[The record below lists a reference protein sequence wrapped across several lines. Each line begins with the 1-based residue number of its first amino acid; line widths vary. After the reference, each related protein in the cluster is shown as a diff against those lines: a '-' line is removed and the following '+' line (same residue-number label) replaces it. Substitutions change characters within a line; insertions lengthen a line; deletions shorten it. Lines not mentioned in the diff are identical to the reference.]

1 MGFNLRKNSEEKILD
16 RIIENFRQRQLYIEH
31 KDGLNMYM
39 IKKEQDKVRKDEI
52 FQAILNLDRSL

>member
-52 FQAILNLDRSL
+52 FQVILNLDRSL